1 MTKGEELIKK
11 IENCTVEEAV
21 YGEVDK
27 WEDELAELP
36 EGKAFFNKRR
46 NEQREALDELGRAIR
61 EEMKYYPES

>member
-1 MTKGEELIKK
+1 M
-11 IENCTVEEAV
+11 
-21 YGEVDK
+21 DK
-27 WEDELAELP
+27 WQDELAELP